1 MKLPV
6 WLIALFCLHEA
17 TAQDAGIASAP
28 LPLFSPMPF
37 VAVQASATTPPPHA
51 SSVKR
56 TALQPAPALQP
67 FILTAPPSHTP
78 TGKVPDAALAGNG
91 DIGLTFGGTPDRM
104 KLFFGKNDFWRA
116 YPVYP
121 GGGIALPGGLDVSID
136 ALRSASYNVIQDPAT
151 ASIKATFTKGDLE
164 VGVTAWVTAMNNT
177 VVLEFT
183 SSKTCALQLRLWAPE
198 GNTSVVK
205 QGATGD
211 VTWVTRSFENTP
223 LLEWPCH
230 VALAMKAPRG
240 EITLQPDRQLT
251 VTVTLYTNHDKANW
265 KEAAIR
271 EATDLTT
278 PRVKNMREA
287 HLQWWRSFWDRSSI
301 SIGDTMLEKYYYTS
315 QYLFASSSRPGKF
328 APGIWGPFITRDSSA
343 WGGDYH
349 LNYNY
354 QAPYWAAFSSNYT
367 DLTDNYDQPLLD
379 YMDRGRVHARTL
391 LNMRGIYYPV
401 GIGPKGLCTTR
412 WPLTPDE
419 MEKRYATRENTI
431 DSGYKFLGQ
440 KINAVF
446 GASNML
452 MRFYSTYDETYARRV
467 YPYLLACAD
476 FWEDYLKWDNGRYV
490 IEMDHYGEVMP
501 NLRNKGQWRHMLGDY
516 NSTLSLGLVKML
528 FKGMLEVSSYLG
540 VDGERRKKWDHIY
553 THLSAFPTQEVEG
566 RVRLKSV
573 EKSPSEWH
581 SRAMGLARV
590 SIHGLILPG
599 EVCGPVTDSAFNAI
613 LLSDVSHWKDRMQ
626 QPGEWGNTLG
636 NGIETCFPG
645 AVRVGYDADEI
656 LKQLKDR
663 IRASSLPNG
672 WITQAG
678 GGTETLAAVP
688 LTINEMLLQSYEGRV
703 RIFPNWNHRRNAAFN
718 RLRAYGAFVVSSE
731 LAGGKVQFVDIL
743 SEKGRDLEL
752 ENPWKGARIQVERD
766 GKKAEITEGKVMTIK
781 TRPGERLK
789 LLPA

>member
-1 MKLPV
+1 M
-6 WLIALFCLHEA
+6 ALLCVHAA
-17 TAQDAGIASAP
+17 TAQQVAHPSPAP
-28 LPLFSPMPF
+28 PEPF
-37 VAVQASATTPPPHA
+37 V
-51 SSVKR
+51 
-56 TALQPAPALQP
+56 
-67 FILTAPPSHTP
+67 LTAPPAQTP
-78 TGKVPDAALAGNG
+78 TAKVPDAALAGNG
-91 DIGLTFGGTPDRM
+91 DIGLTFGGSPGQF
-104 KLFFGKNDFWRA
+104 KLYFGKNDFWRA

-121 GGGIALPGGLDVSID
+121 GGGIALPGGLDVTIGELDGADYKVTQSPTE
-136 ALRSASYNVIQDPAT
+136 AVIRGSFSKPGISVAT
-151 ASIKATFTKGDLE
+151 E
-164 VGVTAWVTAMNNT
+164 AWVAAMHNT
-177 VVLEFT
+177 VVLRLT
-183 SSKTCALQLRLWAPE
+183 STKSCTAQLRLWAPD
-198 GNTSVVK
+198 GNTGVVK
-205 QGATGD
+205 QGTSGN
-211 VTWVTRSFENTP
+211 VSWVTRSFENTP
-223 LLEWPCH
+223 LLEWPSH
-230 VALAMKAPRG
+230 VALAMNAPQGAIRLEPG
-240 EITLQPDRQLT
+240 KPVT
-251 VTVTLYTNHDKANW
+251 VTVTLYTNHDRPDW
-265 KEAAIR
+265 KEAAVN
-271 EATDLTT
+271 EAAGMNESGLQAIYA
-278 PRVKNMREA
+278 A
-287 HLQWWRSFWDRSSI
+287 HAKWWKDFWDRSSI
-301 SIGDTMLEKYYYTS
+301 SISDPMLEKYYFTS

-328 APGIWGPFITRDSSA
+328 APGIWGPFITKDSTA

-446 GASNML
+446 GAANML

-467 YPYLLACAD
+467 YPFLLACAD
-476 FWEDYLKWDNGRYV
+476 FWEDYLKLENGRYV
-490 IEMDHYGEVMP
+490 IENDHYGEVMP

-528 FKGMLEVSSYLG
+528 FKGMLEVSAVLQT
-540 VDGERRKKWDHIY
+540 DAARREKWRHIV
-553 THLSAFPTQEVEG
+553 THLAPFPTQEIDG

-573 EKSPSEWH
+573 ERSPAEWH

-599 EVCGPVTDSAFNAI
+599 EVCGPVTDPAFNAI
-613 LLSDVSHWKDRMQ
+613 LLSDVRHWKDRMQ

-645 AVRVGYDADEI
+645 AVRVGYDADDI
-656 LKQLKDR
+656 LQQLKDR

-672 WITQAG
+672 WITQSG

-688 LTINEMLLQSYEGRV
+688 LTVNEMLLQSYEGRV
-703 RIFPNWNHRRNAAFN
+703 RVFPNWNRKRNASFHQ
-718 RLRAYGAFVVSSE
+718 LRAYGAFVVSSV
-731 LAGGKVQFVDIL
+731 LSGGTVRQVDIV
-743 SEKGRDLEL
+743 SEKGRNLEM
-752 ENPWKGARIQVERD
+752 ENPWNGNPVKVIRN
-766 GKKAEITEGKVMTIK
+766 GKKAETVSGHVFTLK
-781 TRPGERLK
+781 TKAGEKLRLVK
-789 LLPA
+789 G

>member
-1 MKLPV
+1 MKLSTLPIV
-6 WLIALFCLHEA
+6 LLFLQSVV
-17 TAQDAGIASAP
+17 AQ
-28 LPLFSPMPF
+28 
-37 VAVQASATTPPPHA
+37 PP
-51 SSVKR
+51 SVIKYP
-56 TALQPAPALQP
+56 QGLQP
-67 FILTAPPSHTP
+67 FVLTAAPENIP
-78 TGKVPDAALAGNG
+78 TAKVPGAALAGNG
-91 DIGLTFGGTPDRM
+91 DIGLTFAGTPDH
-104 KLFFGKNDFWRA
+104 LQLYFGKNDFWRA

-121 GGGIALPGGLDVSID
+121 GGGIALPGGLDITIN
-136 ALRSASYNVIQDPAT
+136 ALEGAQYEARQEPRT
-151 ASIKATFTKGDLE
+151 AEIRAAFTKPGIR
-164 VGVTAWVTAMNNT
+164 VNVNAWVAATHNT
-177 VVLEFT
+177 VVLELT
-183 SSKTCALQLRLWAPE
+183 TTKACNIKLRLWTPE
-198 GNTSVVK
+198 GNTGLVT
-205 QGATGD
+205 QGATGN

-230 VALAMKAPRG
+230 VAMAMK
-240 EITLQPDRQLT
+240 TLPEATTLLPGKT
-251 VTVTLYTNHDKANW
+251 TTITVTLYTNHDKRQW

-271 EATDLTT
+271 DAATMTAEGVAT
-278 PRVKNMREA
+278 MRKA
-287 HLQWWRSFWDRSSI
+287 HLQWWNDLWQRSSI
-301 SIGDTMLEKYYYTS
+301 QIGDTFLEKYYYTS

-354 QAPYWAAFSSNYT
+354 QAPYWAAFSSNYI

-379 YMDRGRVHARTL
+379 YMEKGKQHARTL
-391 LNMRGIYYPV
+391 LHIRGIYYPV

-412 WPLTPDE
+412 WPLTPEE
-419 MEKRYATRENTI
+419 MLERYGTRENTI

-446 GASNML
+446 GAGNML
-452 MRFYSTYDETYARRV
+452 MRFYSTYDENYARRI

-476 FWEDYLKWDNGRYV
+476 FWEDYLKWENGRYV

-501 NLRNKGQWRHMLGDY
+501 NLRNKGQWRHLLGDY

-528 FKGMLEVSSYLG
+528 FKGMLEVSASLG
-540 VDGERRKKWDHIY
+540 TDTARRRQWQHIY
-553 THLSAFPTQEVEG
+553 THLSAFPTGETGG
-566 RVRLKSV
+566 RTSLKSV
-573 EKSPSEWH
+573 EKSPAEWH

-599 EVCGPVTDSAFNAI
+599 GVCGPVTDPAFNSI

-626 QPGEWGNTLG
+626 RPGEWGNTMG

-663 IRASSLPNG
+663 IIASSLPNG
-672 WITQAG
+672 WITQTG

-703 RIFPNWNHRRNAAFN
+703 RVFPNWNHQRNAAFTN
-718 RLRAYGAFVVSSE
+718 LRAYGAFLVSSR
-731 LAGGKVQFVDIL
+731 LSGGRVQYVTVR
-743 SEKGRDLEL
+743 SEKGRVLEI
-752 ENPWKGARIQVERD
+752 ENPWNQGTVVIERN
-766 GKKAEITEGKVMTIK
+766 GKPAENLSGKVLSIRTK
-781 TRPGERLK
+781 PGEIIRLVANNQ
-789 LLPA
+789 LS